1 MSYKIKIKK
10 GARKDLRI
18 KGNYLEKNFS
28 KLVYQ
33 LKDNPYQNNQSFE
46 KLVPPILGFY
56 SRRINIQHRVV
67 YKVNEEKKEVVIYSA
82 WGRYD

>member
-28 KLVYQ
+28 KLVDR
-33 LKDNPYQNNQSFE
+33 LKDNPYQNNQSFR
-46 KLVPPILGFY
+46 KTRTTNSWFLFSTNQYTVSGCI
-56 SRRINIQHRVV
+56 
-67 YKVNEEKKEVVIYSA
+67 
-82 WGRYD
+82 

>member
-28 KLVYQ
+28 KLVDR
-33 LKDNPYQNNQSFE
+33 LKDNPYQNNQSFRKTRTTNSWFLFSGPRME
-46 KLVPPILGFY
+46 IG
-56 SRRINIQHRVV
+56 Q
-67 YKVNEEKKEVVIYSA
+67 
-82 WGRYD
+82 